1 MVKHRRKAKK
11 TGLSAMFTP
20 TTAKNSVKAT
30 VAAFG
35 GGLAARK
42 TSQLVNTMTGGKNSL
57 LFQLGAA
64 FLGGLIMHSTLNAPN
79 LASGFVGGMAAVNSA
94 DMGLGEDNVAFADD
108 GVLSELPEALDEYGN
123 PVSLEEFEEWEEV

>member
-1 MVKHRRKAKK
+1 
-11 TGLSAMFTP
+11 MFTP

-42 TSQLVNTMTGGKNSL
+42 TSQLINTITGGKNSL
-57 LFQLGAA
+57 MFQIAA
-64 FLGGLIMHSTLNAPN
+64 TFLGGLVMHSTLNAPN

-94 DMGLGEDNVAFADD
+94 DMGLGEDEVSFADD

-123 PVSLEEFEEWEEV
+123 AMNLEEFEEYEEV